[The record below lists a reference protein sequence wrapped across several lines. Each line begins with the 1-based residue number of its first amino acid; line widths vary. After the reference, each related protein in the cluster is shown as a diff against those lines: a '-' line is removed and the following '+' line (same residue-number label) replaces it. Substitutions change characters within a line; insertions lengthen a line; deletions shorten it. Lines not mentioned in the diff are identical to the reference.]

1 MRELETLEYGAL
13 PLPTRLGILGALV
26 QLALDGPSV
35 RAALEAKLEEAARVR
50 KAMAEDAKVG
60 LLLLSPCK
68 GALEIL
74 KMLRHSGWPLL
85 HMVSSLQNPLCA
97 PCLQSIPAIH
107 SPEAEAVHPQHGWD
121 LQNWRGLLY

>member
-1 MRELETLEYGAL
+1 MSVATLKVSTISAVQDAPPSILSAVQAVGEPWVRELETLEYGAL

-60 LLLLSPCK
+60 SCSSPCRA
-68 GALEIL
+68 G
-74 KMLRHSGWPLL
+74 
-85 HMVSSLQNPLCA
+85 
-97 PCLQSIPAIH
+97 
-107 SPEAEAVHPQHGWD
+107 
-121 LQNWRGLLY
+121 

>member
-1 MRELETLEYGAL
+1 MGEPWVRELETLEYGAL

-60 LLLLSPCK
+60 SCSSPL
-68 GALEIL
+68 A
-74 KMLRHSGWPLL
+74 RAH
-85 HMVSSLQNPLCA
+85 
-97 PCLQSIPAIH
+97 
-107 SPEAEAVHPQHGWD
+107 
-121 LQNWRGLLY
+121 

>member
-1 MRELETLEYGAL
+1 MLTAFSVTSQPTLQAAGEPWVRELATSEYGAL

-60 LLLLSPCK
+60 
-68 GALEIL
+68 
-74 KMLRHSGWPLL
+74 
-85 HMVSSLQNPLCA
+85 
-97 PCLQSIPAIH
+97 
-107 SPEAEAVHPQHGWD
+107 
-121 LQNWRGLLY
+121 

>member
-1 MRELETLEYGAL
+1 MRELETSEYGAL

-60 LLLLSPCK
+60 QRFPSC
-68 GALEIL
+68 GS
-74 KMLRHSGWPLL
+74 MWRPLQGL
-85 HMVSSLQNPLCA
+85 G
-97 PCLQSIPAIH
+97 PAI
-107 SPEAEAVHPQHGWD
+107 SPLGEACNTLE
-121 LQNWRGLLY
+121 R